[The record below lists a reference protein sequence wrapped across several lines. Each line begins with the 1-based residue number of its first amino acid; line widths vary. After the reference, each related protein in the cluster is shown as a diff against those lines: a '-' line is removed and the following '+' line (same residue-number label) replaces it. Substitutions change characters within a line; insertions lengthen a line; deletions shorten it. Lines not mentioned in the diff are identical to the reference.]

1 MGTPTIPQVKA
12 WDPDVLNTQAT
23 EWDQKAQ
30 KLGDTLDAAA
40 RSVDGS
46 HHYWIGDAGNSM
58 RDRHDEIH
66 GNAKTV
72 HDALE
77 NGATAARNG
86 ATTIQAAKTTLL
98 NKITDAEGKGF
109 TVSDTG
115 EVKIG
120 SYMLMMLQLMGGDKA
135 QGPQAAMESRAQDY
149 QKDIQAAL
157 VDCGTAD
164 DNAMTAVNNAFAN
177 LTTTQIQQPTTDQ
190 LDQLT
195 ADQARKDLEAIKD
208 GSPDADAALA
218 RLRMAT
224 TLSDQDKQ
232 DLNSGDSISLAQ
244 YPYVQAFTQGMNDMS
259 NEDIDQLGSKLNG
272 NGHDQAQAAIANDF
286 RIVSNPQ
293 VHSPDGKNTGGIS
306 QLPKDVQKALTEDP
320 SVLAKT
326 TTVANQYSSV
336 DMSSYD
342 ANKAQ
347 SSMAALGDLMSKG
360 DNTIQGSDINR
371 AMIKQGAEIAAL
383 HPSDK
388 GMSQLT
394 PKLADTFLQ
403 NASGDHT
410 AVRDALIADANSSNP
425 DARAAATRMDL
436 TCTPGGHYNAND
448 HIVDILQH
456 QWSPDQHGAENMF
469 KYIGDD
475 AGAANQFQQ
484 QRAGESAQSLATI
497 IAHNEATLSHDVPG
511 AANHASFGEL
521 NPGLSQVVAK
531 SLEPYIPNLVG
542 VSDPDLKINHYCGN
556 LDTAGS
562 TDASP
567 DAHGNQLNHTPGDL
581 SNLFKVIDSNPDAA
595 KEFNNAAAHLAGQLD
610 YDYGTGNYPHAAN
623 EQGQLTGAMKN
634 GLTDELSTLIKI
646 DHDNAGD
653 AATAAYNKKT
663 EIADIVTGIISTGGA
678 ISSGDL
684 PVSPGGL
691 VSSAA
696 NVLDPIIKAQIQSP
710 DMYNIDQAKTHWNT
724 DLASVTR
731 IDANNT
737 FRQDANI
744 INGYNSKHDGTFEQF
759 NNHQYNGRTY
769 QFFDSQGRPNMD
781 VIEHNQSAF
790 DDAKDSIIGQK
801 FFDSYYDKQRAGL
814 ANPDII
820 PQEDGPK

>member
-1 MGTPTIPQVKA
+1 M
-12 WDPDVLNTQAT
+12 LNTQAG
-23 EWDQKAQ
+23 EWEQKA
-30 KLGDTLDAAA
+30 KTLGDTLDAAA

-46 HHYWIGDAGNSM
+46 HHYWIGDAGDSM

-66 GNAKTV
+66 GDAKTV
-72 HDALE
+72 KTALE
-77 NGATAARNG
+77 NGATAARSG
-86 ATTIQAAKTTLL
+86 ATAIDAAKTALL
-98 NKITDAEGKGF
+98 NQVTTAEGKGYI
-109 TVSDTG
+109 VNYDTG
-115 EVKIG
+115 EVKPND
-120 SYMLMMLQLMGGDKA
+120 YMRMMLQLAGADNAQAPKA
-135 QGPQAAMESRAQDY
+135 GIVSQAEEY
-149 QKDIQAAL
+149 QKAIQAAL

-177 LTTTQIQQPTTDQ
+177 LTTTQIQQPSTDQ

-195 ADQARKDLEAIKD
+195 ADQAKKDLQAVKD
-208 GSPDADAALA
+208 GTADDATLA
-218 RLRMAT
+218 RIRMAT

-232 DLNSGDSISLAQ
+232 DLNNGDSISLAQ

-259 NEDIDQLGSKLNG
+259 NEDIDQLGSNLKG
-272 NGHDQAQAAIANDF
+272 NGHDQVQADIANDF

-293 VHSPDGKNTGGIS
+293 VHSPDGKYTGGIS

-342 ANKAQ
+342 ANKVQ

-511 AANHASFGEL
+511 AAGHASFGEL

-531 SLEPYIPNLVG
+531 SLEPYIPNLAG

-562 TDASP
+562 TDGSP

-610 YDYGTGNYPHAAN
+610 FAYGAGTDPHRAY

-634 GLTDELSTLIKI
+634 GLDDELSTLIKI

-653 AATAAYNKKT
+653 AASAAYNRKT

-696 NVLDPIIKAQIQSP
+696 NVLDPIIKADIKSP
-710 DMYNIDQAKTHWNT
+710 DTYGIDQAATHWNK
-724 DLASVTR
+724 DLAPVTR
-731 IDANNT
+731 VDGNNT
-737 FRQDANI
+737 FLQDANI
-744 INGYNSKHDGTFEQF
+744 INGYNSVHHDTFDRF
-759 NNHQYNGRTY
+759 NNYEYNGRTY
-769 QFFDSQGRPNMD
+769 QFFDSQGRPDMD
-781 VIEHNQSAF
+781 VIEHNQTAF
-790 DDAKDSIIGQK
+790 DEAKKNIIGRNT
-801 FFDSYYDKQRAGL
+801 FIDYHEDQRAGL

-820 PQEDGPK
+820 PQKDGPK